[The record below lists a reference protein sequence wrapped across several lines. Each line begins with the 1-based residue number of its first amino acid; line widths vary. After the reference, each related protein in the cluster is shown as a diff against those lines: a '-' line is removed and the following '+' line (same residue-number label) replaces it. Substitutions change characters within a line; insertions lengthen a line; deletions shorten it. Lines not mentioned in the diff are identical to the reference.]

1 MSGQYVDMA
10 GFQLTCSAATIQTGI
25 LIFLPTLCL
34 GAYGPGETPVP
45 IPNTAVKLG
54 RVDGSVAYVMQE

>member
-1 MSGQYVDMA
+1 MGGQYVGIPRLLLIIDDVQDS
-10 GFQLTCSAATIQTGI
+10 FSA
-25 LIFLPTLCL
+25 LCL

-54 RVDGSVAYVMQE
+54 RVDGSMAYAMQE